1 MSQEHQA
8 TMSQDHQVG
17 PLVSVVMS
25 TFEEVN
31 LPPPGG
37 GAGSLL
43 SNAIQSVIAQSYPNW
58 ELWVVSDHPP
68 ERFREA
74 IEKLVASFQDQRIH
88 HEDLASRGGAVAPGV
103 KPKRRGVK
111 NSQGELLAFLDAD
124 NAFEPDHLRR
134 CVQAFQESEG
144 RLDVAY
150 CDTRVVYAERSGS
163 HTERPGVEDLLQN
176 AVALPYHFLGALYG
190 EKFAD
195 ELKTRLSPPA
205 PIGPL
210 AGASFIWEKPDWDA
224 TARKKLEHYNFIDM
238 SDAVMTRAAFE
249 AAGGF
254 HDLIQLD
261 WRLWNDMIQAGRD
274 RFRHIRHIGSR
285 YTTASLTQHRQC
297 YALGFIEKLDL
308 PFDIRKLPELNLEVK
323 ERYKAKHSSRG
334 AQARNSAADRSPR
347 ILFMS
352 EAAAISHVA
361 RPFLLAEHLH
371 REGYDVCFAR
381 DPRYSKLVSENGFR
395 VVDLDSLPSTVV
407 LKRLERQ
414 EPIYDVDTLDRYV
427 QADLRIL
434 RDFKPDVV
442 VGDQRHSLTISSR
455 LARVPYISIA
465 DAQWSPATEVEYE
478 LTDSPMAAILGMPLS
493 NLIFQFVHPVTF
505 ALQTIPL
512 NVVRMKYGLP
522 GIGLDYKSCYT
533 YGDHTV
539 YPNDP
544 ALFPLKEP
552 LPPNHSFIGPLLWSP
567 AVEKPEW
574 WDKLPEDRP
583 IVYVSLGSTGQPLL
597 LQGLFNVLAKLPV
610 TVIAAT
616 AARSKIGA
624 VPENVFVAD
633 FLPGTEAAERS
644 RLIICNGGTM
654 SGQQALSAGVP
665 YLGLISNMDQMRF
678 SSVVRKAGACELI
691 LEKDVSEKTL
701 RPVLS
706 RMLTQESYRTA
717 AGKLAADVARMDS
730 RKIFE
735 EVVCSILRDQAG
747 RNNIERTA

>member
-1 MSQEHQA
+1 MSQEHR
-8 TMSQDHQVG
+8 VG

-37 GAGSLL
+37 GTGSLL
-43 SNAIQSVIAQSYPNW
+43 SRAIESVIAQSYPNW

-74 IEKLVASFQDQRIH
+74 IEKLAASFQDPRIH
-88 HEDLASRGGAVAPGV
+88 HEDLASRGGAIAPGV

-124 NAFEPDHLRR
+124 NAFEPDHLRL
-134 CVQAFQESEG
+134 CVQAFQEAEG
-144 RLDVAY
+144 QLDVAY
-150 CDTRVVYAERSGS
+150 CDTRVIY
-163 HTERPGVEDLLQN
+163 TERPGSEDLLQK

-195 ELKTRLSPPA
+195 DLKTRLSPPA

-210 AGASFIWEKPDWDA
+210 AGASFVWEKPDWDA
-224 TARKKLEHYNFIDM
+224 IARKKLEHYNFIDM

-254 HDLIQLD
+254 HELIQLD
-261 WRLWNDMIQAGRD
+261 FRLWNDMIQAGRD
-274 RFRHIRHIGSR
+274 RFRHIRYIGTR
-285 YTTASLTQHRQC
+285 YTTTSLTQHRQC

-308 PFDIRKLPELNLEVK
+308 PFDMRKLPEQINLEVK
-323 ERYKAKHSSRG
+323 ERYKTKHSSRA
-334 AQARNSAADRSPR
+334 AQARNSAADRAPR
-347 ILFMS
+347 VLFMS
-352 EAAAISHVA
+352 EAAALSHVA

-381 DPRYSKLVSENGFR
+381 DPRYSKLVSETGFR
-395 VVDLDSLPSTVV
+395 VVDLDSLPSNVV
-407 LKRLERQ
+407 IKRLERQ
-414 EPIYDVDTLDRYV
+414 EPVFDVDTLDRYV
-427 QADLRIL
+427 QVDLRIL

-455 LARVPYISIA
+455 LARVPYVSIA
-465 DAQWSPATEVEYE
+465 DAQWSPAAEVENE
-478 LTDSPMAAILGMPLS
+478 LTDSPMVAILGMPLS
-493 NLIFQFVHPVTF
+493 NLIFQFVHPVAF

-512 NVVRMKYGLP
+512 NVVRVKYGLP
-522 GIGLDYKSCYT
+522 GIGLDFKSCYT

-544 ALFPLKEP
+544 ALFPLKQP

-583 IVYVSLGSTGQPLL
+583 IVYVSLGSTGQPRL
-597 LQGLFNVLAKLPV
+597 LQGLFNVLGELPV
-610 TVIAAT
+610 IVIAAT
-616 AARSKIGA
+616 AARSKIGV
-624 VPENVFVAD
+624 VPENVFVTE

-644 RLIICNGGTM
+644 RLVICNGGTM

-706 RMLTQESYRTA
+706 RMLTQASYRTA
-717 AGKLAADVARMDS
+717 AGKLAAEVAKMDS

-735 EVVCSILRDQAG
+735 GVISSILRDQAG
-747 RNNIERTA
+747 KNTMERTA